1 MKHRNLNLSLKVLLA
16 AIFTLSSFP
25 LPARAQSEKEKIA
38 FDPADESLFRKLKA
52 ETKKD
57 ASQVYQDLGFSYFKQ
72 EMFDRA
78 MFYFRKAIV
87 TNPGLYWSWYYM
99 GLMHL
104 ESAEPYFKKAIEA
117 NRKFAPAYYWL
128 ARYYCKSKNIKES
141 LRYFGEYMKMAQRDP
156 EEAGRIEIAKKFLTQ
171 MNAGETD
178 FDKIMAAVRS

>member
-1 MKHRNLNLSLKVLLA
+1 MKNNPSPFFLRVLLA
-16 AIFTLSSFP
+16 AFFALSLLP
-25 LPARAQSEKEKIA
+25 LSARAQSEKKNIA
-38 FDPADESLFRKLKA
+38 FDAADETLFRKMKA

-57 ASQVYQDLGFSYFKQ
+57 DSQVYQELGFSYFKQ

-87 TNPGLYWSWYYM
+87 ANPAQYWSWYYM
-99 GLMHL
+99 GLMRL

-128 ARYYCKSKNIKES
+128 ARYYCKDKNIKES
-141 LRYFGEYMKMAQRDP
+141 LRYFGEYMKVAQRNP
-156 EEAGRIEIAKKFLTQ
+156 EEAERIEIAKKFLAQ

-178 FDKIMAAVRS
+178 FDKIMAAM